1 MKDTR
6 FERSG
11 TVCPNVGICK
21 KTRSQSRDTF
31 IVLLVQC
38 IGDLGYRAGVI
49 TGGYGSGRVSE
60 ISSSSDRNPC
70 VSPDGHYVRTTTI
83 LWWLNNEDKSAGR
96 TEIRYIS
103 SRSRSATTIS
113 RICEMLIISMA
124 HLNGSTLIS
133 SSMVYIFTLI
143 YVHESPD
150 IKLFIFLNWA
160 LTPSHGSAD
169 FKLVSIFAFLQPP
182 LCVRDSCIFAQER
195 NSIVAEK

>member
-83 LWWLNNEDKSAGR
+83 LWWLNNEDKLLAR

-103 SRSRSATTIS
+103 GRSRSATTTQIS
-113 RICEMLIISMA
+113 RICKMLSISMTKFSF
-124 HLNGSTLIS
+124 HIFIYIIEHGL
-133 SSMVYIFTLI
+133 YIFRTLLSNYKSGYNTRCLI
-143 YVHESPD
+143 RRV
-150 IKLFIFLNWA
+150 
-160 LTPSHGSAD
+160 
-169 FKLVSIFAFLQPP
+169 
-182 LCVRDSCIFAQER
+182 
-195 NSIVAEK
+195 